1 MMPYPEGK
9 GRAVINR
16 GGARGSRA
24 ASWLIWPCTTRARS
38 IRHPA
43 LADQPGVDE
52 LPFVPASGLEVEQ
65 WGPAVLQLEEE
76 LQRLAPV
83 AALGSMDWLCSH
95 LFHSGIIN
103 ALASFCFIRR
113 SNILL
118 SLERLGRTRADPAA
132 RGDTS
137 VPSIRR
143 WELNPKPIELLLQ
156 PGGGAGYAAARGD
169 LINRTEGSNQPPR
182 LFLHEHNMTEAI

>member
-76 LQRLAPV
+76 LQRLAP
-83 AALGSMDWLCSH
+83 GCSTGINGLAFHPPVPFPDSQRPCVLLLHPAVQH
-95 LFHSGIIN
+95 LAQPREAGTN
-103 ALASFCFIRR
+103 PRR
-113 SNILL
+113 SGG
-118 SLERLGRTRADPAA
+118 E
-132 RGDTS
+132 
-137 VPSIRR
+137 
-143 WELNPKPIELLLQ
+143 
-156 PGGGAGYAAARGD
+156 PG
-169 LINRTEGSNQPPR
+169 
-182 LFLHEHNMTEAI
+182 